1 MAIRKLLAYAAI
13 YVLWGASFLGIR
25 EVVAVTPPFFA
36 ASFRFLC
43 AGGIL
48 YVYSI
53 AQGVPQPN
61 RQQWIST
68 AVLGLIM
75 FAGGYGC
82 LFWAEKEVPS
92 GLAAVIAA
100 TIPVWVLLGE
110 WLFAGSQRPT
120 AKSLVGVVL
129 GIAGVVLLI
138 LPSGIHSS
146 GFTTSALVLL
156 ASCFLWAVGTV
167 TSRHLQLPKQLS
179 MSSGLQMAWGGV
191 FLFLISAVTGELGK
205 LPALSPQWDWRIGLA
220 MAYLIIFA
228 SVIAFTAYVY
238 LIARDPTTR
247 VASYAYV
254 NPLIALLLG
263 SLLAGERPTPVQY
276 VGAALVVAGVAST
289 IAGKRVTRREPA
301 PKVA

>member
-13 YVLWGASFLGIR
+13 YILWGASFLGIR
-25 EVVAVTPPFFA
+25 QVVAVTPSFFA

-48 YVYSI
+48 YVYSL
-53 AQGVPQPN
+53 AQGMPQPN
-61 RQQWIST
+61 RRQWIST

-120 AKSLVGVVL
+120 AKSLVGVIL
-129 GIAGVVLLI
+129 GIAGVVLLM
-138 LPSGIHSS
+138 LPAGIHSS

-156 ASCFLWAVGTV
+156 AGCFLWAVGTV
-167 TSRHLQLPKQLS
+167 ATRQFQLPKQLS
-179 MSSGLQMAWGGV
+179 MSAGLQMAWGGG
-191 FLFLISAVTGELGK
+191 FLLLISAATGELGK
-205 LPALSPQWDWRIGLA
+205 LPALSHLWDWHIAFA

-228 SVIAFTAYVY
+228 SIIAFTAYVW

-263 SLLAGERPTPVQY
+263 SVLAGERPTPIQY
-276 VGAALVVAGVAST
+276 AGAALVVAGVAST
-289 IAGKRVTRREPA
+289 IAGKRVVRREPA
-301 PKVA
+301 AKVA

>member
-13 YVLWGASFLGIR
+13 YVLWGASFLAIR
-25 EVVAVTPPFFA
+25 QVVAVTPPFFA

-43 AGGIL
+43 AGLIL
-48 YVYSI
+48 YAYSR
-53 AQGVPQPN
+53 AKGMPLPN
-61 RQQWIST
+61 RRQWMST
-68 AVLGLIM
+68 ALLGLVM
-75 FAGGYGC
+75 FAGDYGC

-120 AKSLVGVVL
+120 AKSLVGIVL
-129 GIAGVVLLI
+129 GIAGVVLLM
-138 LPSGIHSS
+138 LPAGIHSA

-156 ASCFLWAVGTV
+156 MGCFFWAGGTV
-167 TSRHLQLPKQLS
+167 ASRHLQLPKQLS
-179 MSSGLQMAWGGV
+179 MSSGLQMTWGGG
-191 FLFLISAVTGELGK
+191 FLLLISAATGEIGK
-205 LPALSPQWDWRIGLA
+205 LPALSHRWDWHVAFA
-220 MAYLIIFA
+220 MVYLIVFA
-228 SVIAFTAYVY
+228 SIIAFTAYVW

-263 SLLAGERPTPVQY
+263 SLLAGERPTPIQY
-276 VGAALVVAGVAST
+276 AGAALVVAGVAST
-289 IAGKRVTRREPA
+289 IAGKRVARREHA
-301 PKVA
+301 EKVA